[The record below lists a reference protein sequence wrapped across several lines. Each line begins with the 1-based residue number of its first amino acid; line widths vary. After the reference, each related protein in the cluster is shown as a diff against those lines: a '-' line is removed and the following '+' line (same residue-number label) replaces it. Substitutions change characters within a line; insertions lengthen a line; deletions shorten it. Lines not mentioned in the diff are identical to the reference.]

1 MCDVD
6 VALCPRHVALWD
18 GAAWRAGKIRRIAEW
33 GKPRPM
39 SPAERARFI
48 TQMAEVRTK
57 VPAAK
62 PFAFDTRHRID
73 SFLVGKELS

>member
-1 MCDVD
+1 MSTWRY
-6 VALCPRHVALWD
+6 ALVTSLY
-18 GAAWRAGKIRRIAEW
+18 GTELVAAWRAGKIRRIEEW